1 MMIGDFMENDFI
13 TPTNLYK
20 GLDKEIK
27 YDIDMALSIILNT
40 YNNSSDLLVRNY
52 IANNLFTFII
62 SIISDSDKQQEFIKL
77 YEIQEKMKCS

>member
-62 SIISDSDKQQEFIKL
+62 SIISDSDKPQEFIKL
-77 YEIQEKMKCS
+77 YESLE

>member
-62 SIISDSDKQQEFIKL
+62 SIISNSDKQQEFIKL
-77 YEIQEKMKCS
+77 YESLE

>member
-1 MMIGDFMENDFI
+1 MIGDFMENDFI

-40 YNNSSDLLVRNY
+40 YNNSNDLLVRNY

-77 YEIQEKMKCS
+77 YESLE

>member
-1 MMIGDFMENDFI
+1 MSNDFI
-13 TPTNLYK
+13 TPTNLYM

-27 YDIDMALSIILNT
+27 FDIDMALSIILNT
-40 YNNSSDLLVRNY
+40 YNSSNDLLVRNY

-77 YEIQEKMKCS
+77 YESLE

>member
-20 GLDKEIK
+20 GLDEEIK
-27 YDIDMALSIILNT
+27 FDIDMALAIILNT
-40 YNNSSDLLVRNY
+40 YNNSNDLIIRNY

-77 YEIQEKMKCS
+77 YESLE

>member
-40 YNNSSDLLVRNY
+40 YNNYNDLLVRNY

-62 SIISDSDKQQEFIKL
+62 SIISDIDKQQEFIKL
-77 YEIQEKMKCS
+77 YESLE

>member
-20 GLDKEIK
+20 GLDEEIK
-27 YDIDMALSIILNT
+27 YDIDMALGIILNT

-77 YEIQEKMKCS
+77 YESLE

>member
-40 YNNSSDLLVRNY
+40 YNNSNDLLVRNY

-77 YEIQEKMKCS
+77 YESLE

>member
-1 MMIGDFMENDFI
+1 MNNDFI

-40 YNNSSDLLVRNY
+40 YNNSNDLLIRNY

-77 YEIQEKMKCS
+77 YESLE

>member
-77 YEIQEKMKCS
+77 YESLE

>member
-62 SIISDSDKQQEFIKL
+62 SIISDSNKQQEFINL
-77 YEIQEKMKCS
+77 YESLE

>member
-27 YDIDMALSIILNT
+27 YDIDMALGIILNT
-40 YNNSSDLLVRNY
+40 YNSSSDLLVRNY

-77 YEIQEKMKCS
+77 YESLE

>member
-27 YDIDMALSIILNT
+27 YDIDMALGIILNT
-40 YNNSSDLLVRNY
+40 YNNSDDLLIRNY

-77 YEIQEKMKCS
+77 YESLE

>member
-1 MMIGDFMENDFI
+1 MGNDFI
-13 TPTNLYK
+13 TPTNLYM

-27 YDIDMALSIILNT
+27 FDIDMALSIILNT
-40 YNNSSDLLVRNY
+40 YNNSNDLLIRNY

-77 YEIQEKMKCS
+77 YESLE

>member
-40 YNNSSDLLVRNY
+40 YNNSNDLLVRNY

-62 SIISDSDKQQEFIKL
+62 SIISDIDKQQEFIKL
-77 YEIQEKMKCS
+77 YESLE

>member
-1 MMIGDFMENDFI
+1 MENGFI
-13 TPTNLYK
+13 TPTNLYR

-27 YDIDMALSIILNT
+27 YDIDMALGIILNT

-62 SIISDSDKQQEFIKL
+62 SIISDSDKQQEFIRL
-77 YEIQEKMKCS
+77 YESLE

>member
-1 MMIGDFMENDFI
+1 MMIGDFMDNDFI

-40 YNNSSDLLVRNY
+40 YNSSSDLLVRNY

-77 YEIQEKMKCS
+77 YESLE

>member
-40 YNNSSDLLVRNY
+40 YNNSNDLLVRNY

-62 SIISDSDKQQEFIKL
+62 SIISDSDKQEEFIKL
-77 YEIQEKMKCS
+77 YESLE

>member
-27 YDIDMALSIILNT
+27 YDVDMALSIILNT
-40 YNNSSDLLVRNY
+40 YNSSNDLLVRNY

-62 SIISDSDKQQEFIKL
+62 SIISDTDKQQEFINL
-77 YEIQEKMKCS
+77 YESLE

>member
-1 MMIGDFMENDFI
+1 MIKIENDFI

-40 YNNSSDLLVRNY
+40 YNSSNDLLVRNY

-77 YEIQEKMKCS
+77 YESLE

>member
-62 SIISDSDKQQEFIKL
+62 SIISDSDKQREFIKL
-77 YEIQEKMKCS
+77 YESLE

>member
-27 YDIDMALSIILNT
+27 YDVDMALSIILNT
-40 YNNSSDLLVRNY
+40 YNNSNDLLVRNY

-62 SIISDSDKQQEFIKL
+62 SIISDTDKQQEFINL
-77 YEIQEKMKCS
+77 YESLE

>member
-1 MMIGDFMENDFI
+1 MMVGDFMENDFI

-27 YDIDMALSIILNT
+27 YDIDMALGIILNT

-77 YEIQEKMKCS
+77 YESLE

>member
-40 YNNSSDLLVRNY
+40 YNTSSDLLVRNY

-77 YEIQEKMKCS
+77 YESLE

>member
-20 GLDKEIK
+20 GLDREIK

-77 YEIQEKMKCS
+77 YESLE

>member
-27 YDIDMALSIILNT
+27 YDIDMALGIILNT

-77 YEIQEKMKCS
+77 YESLE

>member
-27 YDIDMALSIILNT
+27 YDIDMALGIILNT

-62 SIISDSDKQQEFIKL
+62 SIISDSDKQEEFIKL
-77 YEIQEKMKCS
+77 YESLE

>member
-1 MMIGDFMENDFI
+1 MNNDFI

-27 YDIDMALSIILNT
+27 YDIDMALGIILNT

-77 YEIQEKMKCS
+77 YESLE

>member
-62 SIISDSDKQQEFIKL
+62 SIIYDSDKQQEFIKL
-77 YEIQEKMKCS
+77 YESLE

>member
-27 YDIDMALSIILNT
+27 YDIDMALGIILNT
-40 YNNSSDLLVRNY
+40 YNNSNDLLIRNY

-77 YEIQEKMKCS
+77 YESLE

>member
-1 MMIGDFMENDFI
+1 MNNDFI

-40 YNNSSDLLVRNY
+40 YNNSNDLLVRNY

-77 YEIQEKMKCS
+77 YESLE

>member
-1 MMIGDFMENDFI
+1 MMIGDFMEKDFI

-77 YEIQEKMKCS
+77 YESLE

>member
-62 SIISDSDKQQEFIKL
+62 SIISDSNKQQEFIKL
-77 YEIQEKMKCS
+77 YESLE

>member
-1 MMIGDFMENDFI
+1 MMIGDFMENNFI

-27 YDIDMALSIILNT
+27 YDIDMALGIILNT

-77 YEIQEKMKCS
+77 YESLE

>member
-1 MMIGDFMENDFI
+1 MENDFI

-27 YDIDMALSIILNT
+27 YDIDMALGIILNT
-40 YNNSSDLLVRNY
+40 YNSSSDLLVRNY

-77 YEIQEKMKCS
+77 YESLE

>member
-1 MMIGDFMENDFI
+1 MNNDFI

-27 YDIDMALSIILNT
+27 YDIDMALGIILNT
-40 YNNSSDLLVRNY
+40 YNNSNDLLIRNY

-77 YEIQEKMKCS
+77 YESLE